1 MLDPKQKNLMILIAV
16 AAAVLGTPVAASA
29 AFDFLNIRVA
39 LVYTNAEKVTGGQ
52 FTTAALIPQNGGGQ
66 AQLKFGYGIITGE
79 GVIVST
85 SHAGVLDSEK
95 QHNNPNNPVFH
106 NHYVTLKQDA
116 ADCDT
121 NSQGQPNLAVDKITF
136 ESPGKIFVFGNTILL
151 SNLPKSSEGI
161 SQNNDIKGVVS
172 FKLTPGENNA
182 VCVTDIKPAKKVVEI

>member
-1 MLDPKQKNLMILIAV
+1 MLDPKKKNLMILVAV
-16 AAAVLGTPVAASA
+16 AAAVLGTPMAASA

-52 FTTAALIPQNGGGQ
+52 FTADALIPQNGGGQ

-95 QHNNPNNPVFH
+95 QKGNPNNPVFH
-106 NHYVTLKQDA
+106 NHYVALKEDA
-116 ADCDT
+116 AECKVA
-121 NSQGQPNLAVDKITF
+121 PNLKVDTITF

-182 VCVTDIKPAKKVVEI
+182 VCVTDVKPVKKVVEI